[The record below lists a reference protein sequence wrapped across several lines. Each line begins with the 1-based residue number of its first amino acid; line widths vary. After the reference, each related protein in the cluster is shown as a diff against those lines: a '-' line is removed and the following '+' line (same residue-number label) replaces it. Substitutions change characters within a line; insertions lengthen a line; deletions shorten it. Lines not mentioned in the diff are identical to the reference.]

1 MSFGLFILRVV
12 IGVLFVGHGTQK
24 LFGWFG
30 GPGIDGAEGMFG
42 SLGYRKPRTM
52 AVLAGV
58 AEAGAGVLLVLG
70 FLVPLAA
77 AAIIGVMVN
86 AIATVHAGNGPW
98 VSDGGWE
105 YNLVLITAGTAF
117 AFSGPGWAGLDPA
130 LGWGLAEPGWGV
142 AAVVAGLV
150 AAGITLALREKPA
163 AAEAQA
169 DTEAQDQER
178 RAA

>member
-1 MSFGLFILRVV
+1 MSFGLFILRIV
-12 IGVLFVGHGTQK
+12 IGALFVGHGTQK

-30 GPGIDGAEGMFG
+30 GPGLDGAQGMFE
-42 SLGYRKPRTM
+42 SLGYRRSRTM
-52 AVLAGV
+52 AVLAGA

-70 FLVPLAA
+70 FLMPLAA

-105 YNLVLITAGTAF
+105 YNVVLITAATAF
-117 AFSGPGWAGLDPA
+117 AFAGPGWAGLDPA
-130 LGWGLAEPGWGV
+130 LGWGLAEPGWGI
-142 AAVVAGLV
+142 AAVVVGLV
-150 AAGITLALREKPA
+150 GGAAVLAMRQTST
-163 AAEAQA
+163 AAEAPA
-169 DTEAQDQER
+169 ETEEQEQ